1 MFPPNIVE
9 DALEAEKLWA
19 EYCGTDNAPSNTQM
33 RTWIRSCGMP
43 ALRHAIPLAG
53 WKKRKCAEEGQ
64 PIPPEGLERYTSAA
78 CKRKSL
84 ELGFV
89 RPEQTQPKCGP
100 GQCDVRYTLASN
112 AAATYCNAM
121 KQATVF
127 IISACN
133 SFAVSVDDATL
144 LRC

>member
-1 MFPPNIVE
+1 LFPPNIVE

-19 EYCGTDNAPSNTQM
+19 ENCGTDDVPSNTQM

-53 WKKRKCAEEGQ
+53 WKKRKCAESGQ
-64 PIPPEGLERYTSAA
+64 PIPPDGLERYASAA

-89 RPEQTQPKCGP
+89 RPEQTQPETTQRRFVSTPIPVIDTPRRAPQRQEFKAP
-100 GQCDVRYTLASN
+100 DEWLEHDDVERYVPAEWV
-112 AAATYCNAM
+112 
-121 KQATVF
+121 K
-127 IISACN
+127 
-133 SFAVSVDDATL
+133 
-144 LRC
+144 